1 MKVFYHIGRYFLF
14 LLRVIKV
21 PDRWSEFWKA
31 CVKEVYELGLSSM
44 GIVIFISIF
53 VGMVVAL
60 QMAFNIQDSPLL
72 ADYYI
77 GYTTRESLILEFSP
91 TMISLILAG
100 KVGSSI
106 ASNLGTM
113 RTTEQIDALEV
124 MGVNSASYLVMPKIV
139 AGVFFNPFLITLSI
153 SFGILGG
160 YLAGILTGMWS
171 GTDYYIG
178 ITDEFRAYTV
188 VYALIKTVF
197 FAFLIASVAA
207 YHGYHTKGGAID
219 VGRSSTQAVV
229 FSSISIIV
237 LNYFLT
243 QIML

>member
-14 LLRVIKV
+14 LGRVIRV
-21 PDRWSEFWKA
+21 PERWSEFWKA

-153 SFGILGG
+153 AFGILGG

>member
-1 MKVFYHIGRYFLF
+1 
-14 LLRVIKV
+14 
-21 PDRWSEFWKA
+21 
-31 CVKEVYELGLSSM
+31 M

-153 SFGILGG
+153 AFGILGG
-160 YLAGILTGMWS
+160 YFAGILTGMWS

>member
-14 LLRVIKV
+14 LGRVIRI
-21 PDRWSEFWKA
+21 PDRWSEFRKA
-31 CVKEVYELGLSSM
+31 CVKEVYDLGLSSM

-72 ADYYI
+72 GDFYI

-124 MGVNSASYLVMPKIV
+124 MGVNSASYLVLPKV
-139 AGVFFNPFLITLSI
+139 FAGVFFNPFLISLSI
-153 SFGILGG
+153 AFGVLGG

-178 ITDEFRAYTV
+178 ITDEFRGYTL

-197 FAFLIASVAA
+197 FAFIIASIAS

-229 FSSISIIV
+229 FSSIAIIV